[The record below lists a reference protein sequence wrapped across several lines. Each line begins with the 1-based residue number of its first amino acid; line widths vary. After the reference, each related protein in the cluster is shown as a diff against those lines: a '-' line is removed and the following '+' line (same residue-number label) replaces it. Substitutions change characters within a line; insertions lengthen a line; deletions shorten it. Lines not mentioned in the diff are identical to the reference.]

1 MLPTL
6 APRRVDSH
14 KADYGRVALIGG
26 SRGMAGSI
34 ALSGIACLRSG
45 AGLVT
50 VAVPEGIQSIVAG
63 FEPSMMTLGLGENDL
78 GQIHI
83 ERNSPNEAAF
93 ATLTDKATVIAIGP
107 GLGQSADVDRLV
119 GDLYRRLPQP
129 MVIDADGLNAL
140 ARNPKVLEQPG
151 GPRILTPHPGEFGRL
166 ASAAGIPGL
175 AQVGQAAQFA
185 SRYRCVVVL
194 KGHRSLITDGDH
206 NELNETGNPG
216 MATGGTGDVLTGVIA
231 ALLAQGLAPHAAAHL
246 GCHVHGLAGD
256 MAAEELGQVSLIAS
270 DLLKYLPRA
279 FQTLNKD
286 KQPRTA

>member
-6 APRRVDSH
+6 PPRRLDYH
-14 KADYGRVALIGG
+14 KADYGRVLLIGG

-34 ALSGIACLRSG
+34 SLSGIACLRSG

-50 VAVPEGIQSIVAG
+50 VAVPEGIQSVVAG
-63 FEPSMMTLGLGENDL
+63 FEPSLMTYGLGENDL
-78 GQIHI
+78 GHIRI
-83 ERNSPNEAAF
+83 ERNSPREAAF
-93 ATLTDKATVIAIGP
+93 GLLTEKATAIAIGP
-107 GLGQSADVDRLV
+107 GLGQSSDIDHLMA
-119 GDLYRRLPQP
+119 DLYRRAPQP

-140 ARNPKVLEQPG
+140 ARNPKLLEQPG
-151 GPRILTPHPGEFGRL
+151 GSRILTPHPGEFGRL

-185 SRYRCVVVL
+185 ARYRCVVVL

-270 DLLKYLPRA
+270 DLLKFLPRA
-279 FQTLNKD
+279 FLTLNSD

>member
-1 MLPTL
+1 
-6 APRRVDSH
+6 
-14 KADYGRVALIGG
+14 
-26 SRGMAGSI
+26 
-34 ALSGIACLRSG
+34 
-45 AGLVT
+45 LVT

-63 FEPSMMTLGLGENDL
+63 FEPSLMTLGLGENDL
-78 GQIHI
+78 GHIHI
-83 ERNSPNEAAF
+83 ERNSPNESAF
-93 ATLTDKATVIAIGP
+93 AALTEKATVVALGP

-119 GDLYRRLPQP
+119 ADLYRRLPQP

-185 SRYRCVVVL
+185 ARFKCVVVL

-231 ALLAQGLAPHAAAHL
+231 ALMGQGLEPHAAAHL

-279 FQTLNKD
+279 FQTLIKD

>member
-1 MLPTL
+1 MLPNL
-6 APRRVDSH
+6 PSRRVDSH
-14 KADYGRVALIGG
+14 KADYGRVLLVGG

-34 ALSGIACLRSG
+34 SLSGIACLRSG

-50 VAVPEGIQSIVAG
+50 VAVPEGIQAIVSS

-78 GQIHI
+78 GHIHI

-93 ATLTDKATVIAIGP
+93 ASLTDKATVIAIGP

-119 GDLYRRLPQP
+119 IDLYRRFPQP
-129 MVIDADGLNAL
+129 MVVDADALNAL
-140 ARNPKVLEQPG
+140 ARNPKALEQPG

-185 SRYRCVVVL
+185 ARCQCVVVL

-231 ALLAQGLAPHAAAHL
+231 ALLGQGLAPHAAAHL

-270 DLLKYLPRA
+270 DLLKFLPRA
-279 FQTLNKD
+279 FQTLCKD

>member
-6 APRRVDSH
+6 PPRRVDSH
-14 KADYGRVALIGG
+14 KGDYGRVLLVGG

-50 VAVPEGIQSIVAG
+50 LAVPQAIQPTVAG
-63 FEPSMMTLGLGENDL
+63 FEPSLMTLPLDENAQ
-78 GQIHI
+78 GQIKI
-83 ERNSPNEAAF
+83 EHDGPLESAYLLLVE
-93 ATLTDKATVIAIGP
+93 KATAIAIGP
-107 GLGQSADVDRLV
+107 GLGQSTDIDHLV
-119 GDLYRRLPQP
+119 ADLYRRAPQP
-129 MVIDADGLNAL
+129 LVIDADGLNSL
-140 ARNPKVLEQPG
+140 ARQPKILEQPG

-185 SRYRCVVVL
+185 ARYKCVVVL
-194 KGHRSLITDGDH
+194 KGHRALITDGDH

-216 MATGGTGDVLTGVIA
+216 MATGGTGDVLTGIIA
-231 ALLAQGLAPHAAAHL
+231 ALLAQGLAPHAAAQL
-246 GCHVHGLAGD
+246 GCHVHGYAGD
-256 MAAEELGQVSLIAS
+256 LAAEELGQVSLIAS

-279 FQTLNKD
+279 FLSLSRERQT
-286 KQPRTA
+286 RTA